1 MVHCINGLLFRGNW
15 KALAKSKF
23 KLSSNIC
30 NFCIQNKCNLIW
42 ILSELNHFHF
52 ISSKGISARLLTIG
66 WGLFLLSV
74 IIGYIVG
81 AIRANNLSYSNK
93 QNKHKVQKYS
103 TISDMI
109 RDENFQ
115 FMAVRNGST
124 EWMLQVEIVVFV
136 QWATTKHQTWIHL

>member
-1 MVHCINGLLFRGNW
+1 M
-15 KALAKSKF
+15 
-23 KLSSNIC
+23 
-30 NFCIQNKCNLIW
+30 
-42 ILSELNHFHF
+42 
-52 ISSKGISARLLTIG
+52 
-66 WGLFLLSV
+66 

-124 EWMLQVEIVVFV
+124 EWMLQVEIVIFV
-136 QWATTKHQTWIHL
+136 Q